1 MDYSW
6 PGGQASCLCSGKQC
20 TLKMKKGLK
29 TEEKKWDWIYNN
41 NGDGFKWPGGYA
53 SCWGS
58 GKQWRLKDEKKRLK
72 TEKNGTEFTRM
83 MEMEL

>member
-6 PGGQASCLCSGKQC
+6 PGGQASCLCSGKEMYI
-20 TLKMKKGLK
+20 KNEKK
-29 TEEKKWDWIYNN
+29 TENWKKWDWIYNN